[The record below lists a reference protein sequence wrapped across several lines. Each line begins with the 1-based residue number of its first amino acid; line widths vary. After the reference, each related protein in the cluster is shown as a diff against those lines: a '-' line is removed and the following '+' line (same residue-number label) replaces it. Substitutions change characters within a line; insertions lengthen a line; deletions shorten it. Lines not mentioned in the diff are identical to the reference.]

1 MGRPPTKP
9 KRFKDG
15 FYIEVRHKGSE
26 TGMKIRFDDEA
37 AMLQAAKEYSPHKNV
52 VILGEHKKD
61 RWLAQEPA
69 PTAKKLK
76 IPKADKPAKP
86 AKKEKPVAKAKK
98 PAKPAKKTKVVAK
111 AKKVKPAAKAVKK
124 KVVKAKSKK
133 KR

>member
-76 IPKADKPAKP
+76 TPKADKPAKP
-86 AKKEKPVAKAKK
+86 AKKEKPVAKAKVKK
-98 PAKPAKKTKVVAK
+98 PAKPAKKAKVVAK
-111 AKKVKPAAKAVKK
+111 AKKVKPAAKAVK
-124 KVVKAKSKK
+124 AKSKK